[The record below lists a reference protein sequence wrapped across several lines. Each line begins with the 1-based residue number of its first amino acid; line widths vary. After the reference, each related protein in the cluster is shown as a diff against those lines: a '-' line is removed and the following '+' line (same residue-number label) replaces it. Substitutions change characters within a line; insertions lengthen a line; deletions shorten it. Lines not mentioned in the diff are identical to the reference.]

1 MKPNKQILKEV
12 RQLFEKLPAD
22 LEKKIGNVLFGENP
36 DIAKLQKAPLKPVEL
51 DTPWEDKMHQMI
63 HHWLISSDSETAKYF
78 AKNKELLQT
87 LSKEFPAALR
97 PPIGKMAYRG
107 TSIKTDSLRLAFM
120 KKQYTIVKVG
130 GREVFRFKN
139 LKYSPKRNSQSWT
152 IDPKVAFN
160 FEGNANNEDS
170 VRVVYATKINNDFI
184 FSPELLK
191 IILRRSRS
199 EAETIRVGSEGT
211 FEAYVDS
218 EVFLNTWGFEPKDN
232 FVHKLAKA
240 APFFK
245 PMVDK
250 YNKLAAKEKISPV
263 YSVKDIIEVY
273 DNPDNITPMGFNL
286 NSEYAK
292 ALEQFIKS
300 VKNK

>member
-1 MKPNKQILKEV
+1 MKSVSQILKEV
-12 RQLFEKLPAD
+12 RALHEKLPAA
-22 LEKKIGNVLFGENP
+22 LQKKVGDVLFGELP
-36 DIAKLQKAPLKPVEL
+36 PAVLLQKAPLNPIEINQ
-51 DTPWEDKMHQMI
+51 PWEDDLYWQI
-63 HHWLISSDSETAKYF
+63 NQWVGSSETKTANYF
-78 AKNKELLQT
+78 AKNKELLKT
-87 LSKEFPAALR
+87 LAKEFPTLLQ

-130 GREVFRFKN
+130 GRQVFRFKN
-139 LKYSPKRNSQSWT
+139 LKYSPIRNSQSWT
-152 IDPKVAFN
+152 IDPKKAFK

-184 FSPELLK
+184 FSPQLMN
-191 IILRRSRS
+191 IIFKHEES
-199 EAETIRVGSEGT
+199 EVIRVDSEGT

-218 EVFLNTWGFEPKDN
+218 EVFLNTWKFEPKDN
-232 FVHKLAKA
+232 FVHKLTKA

-263 YSVKDIIEVY
+263 HSVKDIIEVY
-273 DNPDNITPMGFNL
+273 DNSDNVAPMGFNL
-286 NSEYAK
+286 NREYAK

-300 VKNK
+300 VKSK

>member
-1 MKPNKQILKEV
+1 MKSVSQILKEV
-12 RQLFEKLPAD
+12 RALHEKLPAA
-22 LEKKIGNVLFGENP
+22 LQKKVGDVLFGELP
-36 DIAKLQKAPLKPVEL
+36 PAVLLQKAPLNPIEINQ
-51 DTPWEDKMHQMI
+51 PWEDDLYWQI
-63 HHWLISSDSETAKYF
+63 NQWVGSSETKTANYF
-78 AKNKELLQT
+78 AKNKELLKT
-87 LSKEFPAALR
+87 LAKEFPTLLQ

-130 GREVFRFKN
+130 GRQVFRFKN
-139 LKYSPKRNSQSWT
+139 LKYSPIRNSQSWT
-152 IDPKVAFN
+152 IDPKKAFK

-184 FSPELLK
+184 FSPQLMN
-191 IILRRSRS
+191 IIFKHEES
-199 EAETIRVGSEGT
+199 EVIRVGSEGT

-218 EVFLNTWGFEPKDN
+218 EVFLNTWKFEPKDN
-232 FVHKLAKA
+232 FVHKLTTA

-263 YSVKDIIEVY
+263 HSVKDIIEVY
-273 DNPDNITPMGFNL
+273 DNSDNVAPMGFNL
-286 NSEYAK
+286 NREYAK

-300 VKNK
+300 VKSK

>member
-1 MKPNKQILKEV
+1 MKSVSQILKEV
-12 RQLFEKLPAD
+12 RALHEKLPAA
-22 LEKKIGNVLFGENP
+22 LQKKVGDVLFGELP
-36 DIAKLQKAPLKPVEL
+36 PAVLLQKAPLNPIEINQ
-51 DTPWEDKMHQMI
+51 PWEDDLYWQI
-63 HHWLISSDSETAKYF
+63 NQWVGSSETKTANYF
-78 AKNKELLQT
+78 AKNKELLKT
-87 LSKEFPAALR
+87 LAKEFPTLLQ

-130 GREVFRFKN
+130 GRQVFRFKN
-139 LKYSPKRNSQSWT
+139 LKYSPTRNSQSWT
-152 IDPKVAFN
+152 IDPKKAFK

-184 FSPELLK
+184 FSPQLMN
-191 IILRRSRS
+191 IIFKHEES
-199 EAETIRVGSEGT
+199 EVIRVDSEGT

-218 EVFLNTWGFEPKDN
+218 EVFLNTWKFEPKDN
-232 FVHKLAKA
+232 FVHKLTKA

-263 YSVKDIIEVY
+263 HSVKDIIEVY
-273 DNPDNITPMGFNL
+273 DNSDNVAPMGFNL
-286 NSEYAK
+286 NREYAK

-300 VKNK
+300 VKSK

>member
-1 MKPNKQILKEV
+1 MKSVSQILKEV
-12 RQLFEKLPAD
+12 RALHEKLPAA
-22 LEKKIGNVLFGENP
+22 LQKKVGDVLFGELP
-36 DIAKLQKAPLKPVEL
+36 PAVLLQKAPLNPIEINQ
-51 DTPWEDKMHQMI
+51 PWEDDLYWQI
-63 HHWLISSDSETAKYF
+63 NQWVGSSETKTANYF
-78 AKNKELLQT
+78 AKNKELLKT
-87 LSKEFPAALR
+87 LAKEFPTLLQ

-130 GREVFRFKN
+130 GRQVFRFKN
-139 LKYSPKRNSQSWT
+139 LKYSPTRNSQSWT
-152 IDPKVAFN
+152 IDPKKAFK

-184 FSPELLK
+184 FSPQLMN
-191 IILRRSRS
+191 IIFKHEES
-199 EAETIRVGSEGT
+199 EVIRVGSEGT

-218 EVFLNTWGFEPKDN
+218 EVFLNTWKFEPKDN
-232 FVHKLAKA
+232 FVHKLTKA

-263 YSVKDIIEVY
+263 HSVKDIIEVY
-273 DNPDNITPMGFNL
+273 DNSDNVAPMGFNL
-286 NSEYAK
+286 NREYAK

-300 VKNK
+300 VKSK